1 LLGELA
7 GPFLQALAQ
16 GFLFAQTMLGGVA
29 ADGLGDLRGAAL
41 RDAHGAE
48 VRGLCAFLREGF
60 VVEGARG
67 DGVEAEVELI
77 EGRNG
82 LGCARSLSRSAFRP
96 AKSFSPVGFLA
107 PARSASRPL
116 PLANPFRR
124 FPNGSNPKR
133 LESKRAL
140 LKALSRYCA
149 PGLRRAGVLREYAA
163 ISPGTVLWQMKDS
176 LATATQAGWPLA
188 RSAACAAIL

>member
-1 LLGELA
+1 
-7 GPFLQALAQ
+7 LQALAQ

-140 LKALSRYCA
+140 LKALSRSRSEAESASRRLPEGRAQRGNCP
-149 PGLRRAGVLREYAA
+149 PGWPFARPAAWAA
-163 ISPGTVLWQMKDS
+163 IF
-176 LATATQAGWPLA
+176 
-188 RSAACAAIL
+188 